1 MQRCV
6 PQALAGTFAAAVLLC
21 AALPAQGQM
30 QRSFPATALRGEL
43 RITQPP
49 DALLN
54 GQPVRL
60 APGTRIRDQRNLLA
74 LSATLVGQPL
84 PVHYTLDP
92 GGLLMDIWVLTP
104 TEQARKPWPE
114 TPAQAR
120 GWQFNPSTQT
130 WSRP

>member
-6 PQALAGTFAAAVLLC
+6 PQTLAGALSAAALFC
-21 AALPAQGQM
+21 AVLPAQAQM

-60 APGTRIRDQRNLLA
+60 APGARIRDQRNLLA
-74 LSATLVGQPL
+74 LSGALVGQAL
-84 PVHYTLDP
+84 LVHYTLDP
-92 GGLLMDIWVLTP
+92 AGLLLDIWVLTP
-104 TEQARKPWPE
+104 AEQARKPWPM
-114 TPAQAR
+114 TPAQAGSWR
-120 GWQFNPSTQT
+120 FNPSAQT

>member
-6 PQALAGTFAAAVLLC
+6 PQTLAGALSAAVLFC
-21 AALPAQGQM
+21 AVLPAQAQM

-49 DALLN
+49 NALLN

-60 APGTRIRDQRNLLA
+60 APGARIRDQRNLLA
-74 LSATLVGQPL
+74 LSGALVGQAL
-84 PVHYTLDP
+84 LVHYTLDP
-92 GGLLMDIWVLTP
+92 AGLLLDIWVLTP
-104 TEQARKPWPE
+104 AEQARKPWPM
-114 TPAQAR
+114 TPAQA
-120 GWQFNPSTQT
+120 GSWQFNPSAQT